1 MYNYIIEFPL
11 TNKSIP
17 KIEEALNIE
26 FKGKLDSD
34 NSFSL
39 ESFIHDD
46 NQNIYY
52 IEIYDLFYYNDLPN
66 DDPDSI
72 GALKFNELN
81 ISFIKN
87 IMTKICDSI
96 KQFKPFQNYTI
107 GRFFIYNNLTN
118 HTSPL

>member
-11 TNKSIP
+11 TNKSIL
-17 KIEEALNIE
+17 KIQEALNIE
-26 FKGKLDSD
+26 FKNILDSD
-34 NSFSL
+34 NEFRL
-39 ESFIHDD
+39 GSFIHDD
-46 NQNIYY
+46 NQNIYF
-52 IEIYDLFYYNDLPN
+52 IEIFDLFYSNDLPD
-66 DDPDSI
+66 DDPNSI

-96 KQFKPFQNYTI
+96 KQFEPFQDYTI
-107 GRFFIYNNLTN
+107 GRFFIYNNLTK